1 MRRRH
6 LLGAALTGAAA
17 RPLMAQPA
25 WPARP
30 VEIVVPY
37 AAGGPTD
44 RYAREYAPR
53 LAELW
58 RQPVVVG
65 NRPGGAASIG
75 AAAVANAAPD
85 GHTLLLASFGMITN
99 PIMLKNLP
107 YDPKALAP
115 LCRIALGGGILYI
128 HPSVPAT
135 SVREL
140 VAWARSRP
148 FALRFGSAGMGSSPH
163 ISAELFAWKAGIEIL
178 HTPYRGIA
186 PAMTD
191 LIAGHINALFD
202 SPTSLRFAQEGKVR
216 ALAISQPERSSLA
229 PDIPTMAEEGFDV
242 MARTFYGF
250 FAPAGVPAALRARIA
265 ADLRAVAEEEA
276 IRRLIRQDGLEP
288 HADDPDTFARWLEEQ
303 TAFWTR
309 VIRERRISL

>member
-163 ISAELFAWKAGIEIL
+163 ISA
-178 HTPYRGIA
+178 
-186 PAMTD
+186 
-191 LIAGHINALFD
+191 
-202 SPTSLRFAQEGKVR
+202 
-216 ALAISQPERSSLA
+216 
-229 PDIPTMAEEGFDV
+229 
-242 MARTFYGF
+242 
-250 FAPAGVPAALRARIA
+250 
-265 ADLRAVAEEEA
+265 
-276 IRRLIRQDGLEP
+276 
-288 HADDPDTFARWLEEQ
+288 
-303 TAFWTR
+303 
-309 VIRERRISL
+309 

>member
-1 MRRRH
+1 
-6 LLGAALTGAAA
+6 
-17 RPLMAQPA
+17 
-25 WPARP
+25 
-30 VEIVVPY
+30 
-37 AAGGPTD
+37 
-44 RYAREYAPR
+44 
-53 LAELW
+53 
-58 RQPVVVG
+58 
-65 NRPGGAASIG
+65 
-75 AAAVANAAPD
+75 
-85 GHTLLLASFGMITN
+85 
-99 PIMLKNLP
+99 
-107 YDPKALAP
+107 
-115 LCRIALGGGILYI
+115 
-128 HPSVPAT
+128 
-135 SVREL
+135 
-140 VAWARSRP
+140 
-148 FALRFGSAGMGSSPH
+148 
-163 ISAELFAWKAGIEIL
+163 
-178 HTPYRGIA
+178 
-186 PAMTD
+186 MTD